1 MERMLLALLFALCLA
16 SCSPGSVIGQPTG
29 YSDFSMDEFFDI
41 KRTVGS
47 LKVRKSAKALV
58 EARSALKR
66 LKQAAPQKPV
76 FHGQDH
82 YQQIFDDSGKE
93 SWFHVGRPV
102 RLFLANA
109 SPPRFSTL
117 SAPHKLFESF

>member
-1 MERMLLALLFALCLA
+1 
-16 SCSPGSVIGQPTG
+16 V
-29 YSDFSMDEFFDI
+29 DEFFDI

-66 LKQAAPQKPV
+66 LKQAAPQNPV

-82 YQQIFDDSGKE
+82 YQQLFDDSGKE

-102 RLFLANA
+102 RSSLENTLPPLFL
-109 SPPRFSTL
+109 TII
-117 SAPHKLFESF
+117 SAPRASFESF